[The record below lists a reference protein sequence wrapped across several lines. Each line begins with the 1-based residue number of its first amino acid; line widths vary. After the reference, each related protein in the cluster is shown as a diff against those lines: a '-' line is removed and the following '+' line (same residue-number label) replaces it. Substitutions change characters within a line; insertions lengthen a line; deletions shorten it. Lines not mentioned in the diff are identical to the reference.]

1 MPKFKADKISKLVDD
16 DGNVIV
22 SLIVSHYN
30 RQIAEMAVKEC
41 KECDELSVEIKK
53 HRANRSLDQNNMFW
67 ALATKIAIETH
78 GSKQKEAVEDVYCN
92 LLEEANVESK
102 YILAPKETEDALR
115 KLFRVVRN
123 RGEREFNG
131 KQVFVYQIWV
141 GSSKFDTEQMTDL
154 IELALNRC
162 ADLGV
167 IDSET
172 ELIRNEY
179 KK

>member
-1 MPKFKADKISKLVDD
+1 
-16 DGNVIV
+16 
-22 SLIVSHYN
+22 
-30 RQIAEMAVKEC
+30 
-41 KECDELSVEIKK
+41 
-53 HRANRSLDQNNMFW
+53 MFW